1 MERPVHAEKTMLA
14 LAIARMSGRSWGAAK
29 VYEVFIY
36 KTLDSSIPLAS
47 RLVLETSFHFRWAAE
62 PCRFEP
68 AHPLTGTLRLEVG
81 RSVGRS
87 VGPRVGCWSVAR
99 L

>member
-29 VYEVFIY
+29 VYELFIY
-36 KTLDSSIPLAS
+36 KTFDLSIPLAS
-47 RLVLETSFHFRWAAE
+47 RLVLETSLHLRWAAE

-68 AHPLTGTLRLEVG
+68 AHPPTGALRLEY
-81 RSVGRS
+81 
-87 VGPRVGCWSVAR
+87 
-99 L
+99 